1 MSSLTAFFYMI
12 QQYLTMFGATVALPL
27 IICPA
32 LCIEETDPARAYIIS
47 TIFFVSGLITI
58 LQATFGVRFAQHV
71 YRTRANITRSL
82 FETAL
87 DFKPRILWQKIEE
100 CFS

>member
-1 MSSLTAFFYMI
+1 MHIL

-58 LQATFGVRFAQHV
+58 IQATFGVRYVF
-71 YRTRANITRSL
+71 RNN
-82 FETAL
+82 
-87 DFKPRILWQKIEE
+87 FKKK
-100 CFS
+100 